1 MCGIGTPGSCR
12 DAEGDGLGS
21 GSGDRGMVQS
31 CDGHGWTGGSR
42 YGVNVVRL
50 RCVDWV
56 EVLVFGLDRMSHT
69 IRLLGWL

>member
-42 YGVNVVRL
+42 YGVNTDCEIEMCRL
-50 RCVDWV
+50 V
-56 EVLVFGLDRMSHT
+56 
-69 IRLLGWL
+69 